1 MLQSS
6 EEKPAW
12 GWENGLK
19 GKLFG
24 FRVSWFLGSVGNVC
38 QDRLVSG
45 RALGGIIETTNQILS
60 NLNLYLNLIQSHK
73 IVFIKTT
80 GICTYK

>member
-12 GWENGLK
+12 SWENGLK

-45 RALGGIIETTNQILS
+45 RTLGGIIETTNQ
-60 NLNLYLNLIQSHK
+60 
-73 IVFIKTT
+73 FI
-80 GICTYK
+80 

>member
-12 GWENGLK
+12 SWENGLK

-45 RALGGIIETTNQILS
+45 RTLGGIIETTNQIR
-60 NLNLYLNLIQSHK
+60 K
-73 IVFIKTT
+73 
-80 GICTYK
+80 

>member
-12 GWENGLK
+12 SWENGLK

-45 RALGGIIETTNQILS
+45 RTLGRIIGYEPKQL
-60 NLNLYLNLIQSHK
+60 
-73 IVFIKTT
+73 
-80 GICTYK
+80 